1 MPIRSLILDHFWLK
15 LFSVILATLIWL
27 TVRDSGVSSDATR
40 TFVNRPVLVLTD
52 RAQHTAVTVNPSLA
66 SVTVRGPASLI
77 NELTDQEIQVF
88 VRMADREQFSGELP
102 IHAHVPS
109 GASVFLVT
117 PMTAT
122 VKPADN
128 LQP

>member
-1 MPIRSLILDHFWLK
+1 MAMRSLFLDHFWLK
-15 LFSVILATLIWL
+15 LFSLILATLIWL
-27 TVRDSGVSSDATR
+27 TVRDSGVSAEATR

-52 RAQHTAVTVNPSLA
+52 RAQHIAVVVNPSLA

-77 NELTDQEIQVF
+77 NELTEQEVQVF
-88 VRMADREQFSGELP
+88 VRMTDREQVTGEFP

-122 VKPADN
+122 IKPAAAAN
-128 LQP
+128 

>member
-1 MPIRSLILDHFWLK
+1 MALRSLILDHFWLK

-27 TVRDSGVSSDATR
+27 TVRDSGVSSEATR
-40 TFVNRPVLVLTD
+40 TFVNRPILVLTD
-52 RAQHTAVTVNPSLA
+52 RAQHTAVVVNPSLA

-77 NELTDQEIQVF
+77 NELTEQEIQVF
-88 VRMADREQFSGELP
+88 VRLTEREQINGELP

-122 VKPADN
+122 IKPAVS
-128 LQP
+128 P